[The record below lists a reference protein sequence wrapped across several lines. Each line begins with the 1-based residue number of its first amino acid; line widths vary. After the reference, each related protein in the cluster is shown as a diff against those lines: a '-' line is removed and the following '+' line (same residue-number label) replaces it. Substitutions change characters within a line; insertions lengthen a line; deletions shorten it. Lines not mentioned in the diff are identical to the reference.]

1 MQLRFARR
9 INKAKKSF
17 IRDIFKVLGQPD
29 MISFS
34 GGFPNP
40 KSFPIDGIKEAAIKV
55 LEEDGAN
62 ALQYSATEGYL
73 PLREYI
79 AARYDQRFNLKV
91 DPSEILIVNGSQQAF
106 DLISKVFLDTGDTV
120 VVEKPA
126 YLGALQSFG
135 FYEPTYHV
143 VPLTETGLDLKV
155 LEEALKINPKLMY
168 VVPNFQNPT
177 GLTYSAEN
185 RKAVAELVSKT
196 DTILIEDD
204 PYGELRFKGV
214 DHKPIK
220 SQLYDQTILL
230 GSFSKIVSPGM
241 RMGWIV
247 ANKPIMEKLIIAKQ
261 ASDLHS
267 NYFTQRII
275 TQYLKDN
282 DIDKHI
288 ETIKAMYLI
297 QREQMLRCMKQYFD
311 PSITFTEPEG
321 GMFIWVTLPE
331 GISAMKLFE
340 SAVSQKIVYVPGDPF
355 YTVGEDLNT
364 LRMNYTNSTSE
375 EIDEGVQRLAKVFNE
390 AIKKTNSR

>member
-9 INKAKKSF
+9 VANAKKSF
-17 IRDIFKVLGQPD
+17 IREIFKVLGQKD

-40 KSFPIDGIKEAAIKV
+40 SSFPIEGIKAAAIKV
-55 LEEDGAN
+55 LDSDGAN
-62 ALQYSATEGYL
+62 ALQYSSTEGYL

-79 AARYDQRFNLKV
+79 AKRYFARFELKV

-106 DLISKVFLDTGDTV
+106 DLISKVFLDIGDTV

-135 FYEPTYHV
+135 FYEPTYKV
-143 VPLTETGLDLKV
+143 VPLTETGLDLV
-155 LEEALKINPKLMY
+155 ALKDALKDNPKLMY

-177 GLTYSAEN
+177 GLTYSNEN
-185 RKAVAELVSKT
+185 RIAIADLLRKT

-204 PYGELRFKGV
+204 PYGELRFKGI
-214 DHKPIK
+214 DHQPIK
-220 SQLYDQTILL
+220 SVLDEQTILL

-247 ANKPIMEKLIIAKQ
+247 AKKEIMEKLVIAKQ

-275 TQYLKDN
+275 TQYLMDN

-288 ETIKAMYLI
+288 ETIKAMYLK
-297 QREQMLRCMKQYFD
+297 QREQMLTSMKQYFD
-311 PSITFTEPEG
+311 PSITYTQPEG
-321 GMFIWVTLPE
+321 GMFLWVTLPE
-331 GISAMKLFE
+331 GVSAMKLFE
-340 SAVSQKIVYVPGDPF
+340 SAVVQKIVYVPGDPF

-364 LRMNYTNSTSE
+364 LRMNYTNSTPK